1 MKNTGVGWYL
11 QSRFIE
17 LIQQYLKRK
26 DKLNDDKGIDFN
38 KVIEILEKKFKIVSE
53 QDREG
58 YNLLITRTIALNR
71 LIHSF
76 MIIQKEVQKPEL
88 QSKIDSYKIKAQDN
102 ILKILDEIKSKIIK
116 EKEKLKINNVTQC
129 INYIKE
135 EKETNPI
142 QKKH

>member
-1 MKNTGVGWYL
+1 
-11 QSRFIE
+11 
-17 LIQQYLKRK
+17 
-26 DKLNDDKGIDFN
+26 
-38 KVIEILEKKFKIVSE
+38 
-53 QDREG
+53 
-58 YNLLITRTIALNR
+58 
-71 LIHSF
+71 

-116 EKEKLKINNVTQC
+116 EKEKQKINNVTQC

>member
-1 MKNTGVGWYL
+1 
-11 QSRFIE
+11 